1 MPWKSATV
9 RDLKSLR
16 PTRSTSKKRASPTK
30 WYRKSRWQHLYLEP
44 LEDRTLP
51 APVPLQSVLSNVQ
64 SALQLPNA
72 IANDASMILSDAG
85 VNIPIVNA
93 ALSSVTP
100 LTNAVAEPL
109 QTVLKVVSQLPTA
122 WAALRSALQNAS
134 SAISGLTAN
143 PDSTGMNL
151 NPLPDGNLFEG
162 TWSQPLSGS
171 VNLGNAALK
180 VLRPQRALA
189 RLAQGNGRGQH

>member
-1 MPWKSATV
+1 
-9 RDLKSLR
+9 
-16 PTRSTSKKRASPTK
+16 
-30 WYRKSRWQHLYLEP
+30 
-44 LEDRTLP
+44 
-51 APVPLQSVLSNVQ
+51 
-64 SALQLPNA
+64 
-72 IANDASMILSDAG
+72 MILSDAG

-180 VLRPQRALA
+180 DFGLNVPLLGLLKVTAA
-189 RLAQGNGRGQH
+189 GNINVTFGAAVQNGQPEFFIGPNPNAVTFSLQLSNPATLQTTFQISSWRCPP